1 MKYLIYKITNG
12 KFNYVGMTTQSL
24 SARMAQHKNDAK
36 IDAKTKKCS
45 ITPKLCKKQPPGDLG
60 RLYSMLAKDPSSF
73 LISKIDEVNGTYTDA
88 KQVEDKHKRRL

>member
-24 SARMAQHKNDAK
+24 SARMAQHKK
-36 IDAKTKKCS
+36 DAKTKKCS

-60 RLYSMLAKDPSSF
+60 RLHSMLAKDPSSF